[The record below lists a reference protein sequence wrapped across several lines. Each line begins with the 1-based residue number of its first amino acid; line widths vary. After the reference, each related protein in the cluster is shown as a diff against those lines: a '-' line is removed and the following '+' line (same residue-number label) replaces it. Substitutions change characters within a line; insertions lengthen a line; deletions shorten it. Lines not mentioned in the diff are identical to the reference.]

1 MRPVTTSVE
10 PGSERAHAIALAAAG
25 VSVWVWDADGETCRV
40 SGGALVG
47 LPADVQIGRAD
58 LVERVLPDDREAVRR
73 ALRELPVRGRIDVRF
88 RVAPDGVERWLELRG
103 WREGEGCVVA
113 ACTDVSDE
121 VFARQLELRRRQI
134 VIRQNQALRRMAGRL
149 VEGTDLGTIL
159 TASCTDI
166 AHALDVARV
175 GVWVLD
181 DDDRVLRCLTRVDS
195 GTGMV
200 VPGETYEEAACPRW
214 FEAVRRDRAIVV
226 DDAVRDPI
234 TSQRAAYFTENGIAS
249 VLDAPCRIGGRVVG
263 VVCHEHVGEVRS
275 WTLEEQA
282 FVGSVA
288 DQVSLVLEGFRRR
301 EVEQVQITLEDSLRQ
316 AQKMEAVG
324 LLAGGVAHDLNNLLT
339 PVLMCAEMLQEDL
352 REQPAQSELVESIVS
367 AALDARALVAQLLA
381 FSRKQVLELRDLD
394 PAEEVRRAVKLL
406 RRTLP
411 ETITIDLELES
422 GVVVRADAMQLQQVL
437 LNLAINA
444 RDAMPGGGTL
454 RISVI
459 DDVSVARILVEDT
472 GCGMDEET
480 VPHIFE
486 PFFTTKG
493 LARGT
498 GLGLSTVYGI
508 IQQHGGTIAVSSV
521 VGQGT
526 RFEIRLPTGTGLPAR
541 SSEIRTISSSSITVP
556 RNNHT
561 ILVVEDEPAVR
572 GLVVRLLGREGY
584 NVLNAAGPE
593 EAIRLAAAHSGDIG
607 LVLSDVVMPGMNGR
621 KMFETIHAA
630 RPSTRV
636 VYMSGYDQDVLAP
649 QGVLS
654 SSVRLLRKPFTA
666 ADLLRTVGE
675 VLRTAENA
683 ASAVDKPPVAL

>member
-1 MRPVTTSVE
+1 VDESDETRSA
-10 PGSERAHAIALAAAG
+10 RAHAIALAAAG

-47 LPADVQIGRAD
+47 LPSDTTIGRDD
-58 LVERVLPDDREAVRR
+58 LVERVAPDDRDVVRR
-73 ALRELPVRGRIDVRF
+73 ALRELPARGRIDVRF

-103 WREGEGCVVA
+103 WREDGGSVVA
-113 ACTDVSDE
+113 ACMDVSDE
-121 VFARQLELRRRQI
+121 VRVREHELRRRQI

-159 TASCTDI
+159 SASCTDI
-166 AHALDVARV
+166 AHALEVARV
-175 GVWVLD
+175 GVWILD
-181 DDDRVLRCLTRVDS
+181 EEDQALRCLTRIDS
-195 GTGMV
+195 GAGML
-200 VPGETYEEAACPRW
+200 VPGQTIEAATCPRY
-214 FEAVRRDRAIVV
+214 FEAIRRDRAIVA
-226 DDAVRDPI
+226 DDALRDPL
-234 TSQRAAYFTENGIAS
+234 TAERAAYFEHDGISS
-249 VLDAPCRIGGRVVG
+249 VIDAPCRIGGRVIG
-263 VVCHEHVGEVRS
+263 VVLHEHVGERRS

-288 DQVSLVLEGFRRR
+288 DQVSLIIEGFRRR
-301 EVEQVQITLEDSLRQ
+301 EVEQVQVTLEDSLRQ

-352 REQPAQSELVESIVS
+352 REQPASLELVESIVT
-367 AALDARALVAQLLA
+367 AALDARALVGQLLA

-394 PAEEVRRAVKLL
+394 PADEVRRTVKLL

-411 ETITIDLELES
+411 ETITIELELEA

-444 RDAMPGGGTL
+444 RDAMPGGGVLT
-454 RISVI
+454 ISVL
-459 DDVSVARILVEDT
+459 DDVDEARILVEDT

-508 IQQHGGTIAVSSV
+508 IQQHGGSIRVSSV

-526 RFEIRLPTGTGLPAR
+526 RFEIRLPTSGGVPIKQ
-541 SSEIRTISSSSITVP
+541 SSEIRIISTAQTSSRAT
-556 RNNHT
+556 HT

-572 GLVVRLLGREGY
+572 GLVIRLLGREGY
-584 NVLNAAGPE
+584 HVLSAPSAE
-593 EAIRLAAAHSGDIG
+593 DAIRLAAGHPHDIH
-607 LVLSDVVMPGMNGR
+607 LVLTDVVMPGMNGR
-621 KMFETIHAA
+621 RMFEEIRAA

-649 QGVLS
+649 QGVLL

-666 ADLLRTVGE
+666 ADLLRTVADA
-675 VLRTAENA
+675 LRAEN
-683 ASAVDKPPVAL
+683 STSPVDKPPVAL

>member
-1 MRPVTTSVE
+1 MSDSDE
-10 PGSERAHAIALAAAG
+10 PARAHVHAIALAAAG
-25 VSVWVWDADGETCRV
+25 VSVWVWDVQGATCQV

-47 LPADVQIGRAD
+47 WPTDERIGADD
-58 LVERVLPDDREAVRR
+58 LLARVASDDREAVRR
-73 ALRELPVRGRIDVRF
+73 ALRELPARGRIDVRF
-88 RVAPDGVERWLELRG
+88 RVAHEGVERWLELRG
-103 WREGEGCVVA
+103 WREPGGCVVA
-113 ACTDVSDE
+113 ACTDVSDDVRARE
-121 VFARQLELRRRQI
+121 VELRRRQI

-166 AHALDVARV
+166 AHALEVARV
-175 GVWVLD
+175 GVWILD
-181 DDDRVLRCLTRVDS
+181 DDETTLRCLTRVDN
-195 GTGMV
+195 GAGLV
-200 VPGETYEEAACPRW
+200 VPGEVIEAAVCPRY
-214 FEAVRRDRAIVV
+214 FEAVRRDRAIVA
-226 DDAVRDPI
+226 DDAVRDRL
-234 TSQRAAYFTENGIAS
+234 TSERAPSFVASGVAS

-282 FVGSVA
+282 FAGSVA

-301 EVEQVQITLEDSLRQ
+301 QVEEVQVTLEDSLRQ
-316 AQKMEAVG
+316 AQKMEAIG

-339 PVLMCAEMLQEDL
+339 PVLMCGEMLQEDL
-352 REQPAQSELVESIVS
+352 REQPAQYELVESIVT
-367 AALDARALVAQLLA
+367 AALDARSLVAQLLA

-394 PAEEVRRAVKLL
+394 AAEEVRRTVKLL

-411 ETITIDLELES
+411 ETITIELALET
-422 GVVVRADAMQLQQVL
+422 GVVVRADSMQLQQVL

-454 RISVI
+454 NIAVTGQA
-459 DDVSVARILVEDT
+459 DVACIVVEDT

-508 IQQHGGTIAVSSV
+508 IQQHDGTITVSSA
-521 VGQGT
+521 VGKGT
-526 RFEIRLPTGTGLPAR
+526 RFEIRLPVGGGAPSKSGELR
-541 SSEIRTISSSSITVP
+541 SISSATAAAAARASQ
-556 RNNHT
+556 T

-584 NVLNAAGPE
+584 RVLNAPGPD
-593 EAIRLAAAHSGDIG
+593 EAIHLAAAHAGDIA
-607 LVLSDVVMPGMNGR
+607 LVLTDVVMPGMNGR
-621 KMFETIHAA
+621 RMFDEIRAA
-630 RPSTRV
+630 RPGTRV
-636 VYMSGYDQDVLAP
+636 IYMSGYDQDVLAP
-649 QGVLS
+649 QGVLA

-666 ADLLRTVGE
+666 ADLLRTVAD
-675 VLRTAENA
+675 VLRAENP
-683 ASAVDKPPVAL
+683 ASPVDKPPVAL

>member
-1 MRPVTTSVE
+1 MDESVE
-10 PGSERAHAIALAAAG
+10 PGSERAQAIALAAAG
-25 VSVWVWDADGETCRV
+25 VSVWVWDARGETCRV

-47 LPADVQIGRAD
+47 LPADTTIGRDD
-58 LVERVLPDDREAVRR
+58 LVERVSPDDRDAVRR
-73 ALRELPVRGRIDVRF
+73 ALRELPARGRIDVRF

-103 WREGEGCVVA
+103 WREHGGTVVA
-113 ACTDVSDE
+113 ACKDVSDE
-121 VFARQLELRRRQI
+121 VRVRQVELRRRQV

-159 TASCTDI
+159 NASCTDI
-166 AHALDVARV
+166 AHALEVARV
-175 GVWVLD
+175 GVWILD
-181 DDDRVLRCLTRVDS
+181 EGNELLRCLTRVDS
-195 GTGMV
+195 GAGMI
-200 VPGETYEEAACPRW
+200 VPGDSIEASACPRY
-214 FEAVRRDRAIVV
+214 FEAIRRDRAIVA
-226 DDAVRDPI
+226 DDAPRDPL
-234 TSQRAAYFTENGIAS
+234 TAERAAYFAANGVTS
-249 VLDAPCRIGGRVVG
+249 VLDAPCRIGGRVIG
-263 VVCHEHVGEVRS
+263 VVCHEHVGEQRS

-288 DQVSLVLEGFRRR
+288 DQVSLVIEGFRRR
-301 EVEQVQITLEDSLRQ
+301 EVEQVQVTLEDSLRQ

-339 PVLMCAEMLQEDL
+339 PVLMCSEMLQEDL
-352 REQPAQSELVESIVS
+352 REQPASLELVESIVT
-367 AALDARALVAQLLA
+367 AALDARGLVGQLLA

-394 PAEEVRRAVKLL
+394 PAEEVRRTVKLL

-411 ETITIDLELES
+411 ETITIELELEA

-437 LNLAINA
+437 LNLAINS
-444 RDAMPGGGTL
+444 RDAMPGGGVL
-454 RISVI
+454 KISVL
-459 DDVSVARILVEDT
+459 DDVDEVRIVVADT

-508 IQQHGGTIAVSSV
+508 VQQHGGSIRVTSV

-526 RFEIRLPTGTGLPAR
+526 RFEIRLPASGGVPSK
-541 SSEIRTISSSSITVP
+541 SSEIRIIPAALASSGRAS
-556 RNNHT
+556 HT

-572 GLVVRLLGREGY
+572 GLVIRLLGREGY
-584 NVLNAAGPE
+584 HVLSAPGPE
-593 EAIRLAAAHSGDIG
+593 DAIRLAAGHPHDIH
-607 LVLSDVVMPGMNGR
+607 LVLTDVVMPGMNGR
-621 KMFETIHAA
+621 RMFDEIKAV
-630 RPSTRV
+630 RPATRV

-649 QGVLS
+649 QGVLA

-666 ADLLRTVGE
+666 ADLLRTVAE
-675 VLRTAENA
+675 ALRTENG
-683 ASAVDKPPVAL
+683 ASPVDKPPVAL

>member
-1 MRPVTTSVE
+1 
-10 PGSERAHAIALAAAG
+10 
-25 VSVWVWDADGETCRV
+25 
-40 SGGALVG
+40 
-47 LPADVQIGRAD
+47 
-58 LVERVLPDDREAVRR
+58 
-73 ALRELPVRGRIDVRF
+73 IDVRF
-88 RVAPDGVERWLELRG
+88 RVAPDGIERWLELRG
-103 WREGEGCVVA
+103 WREPGGCCVVA
-113 ACTDVSDE
+113 ACTDVSE
-121 VFARQLELRRRQI
+121 QVLARELELRRRQI

-149 VEGTDLGTIL
+149 VEGTDIGTIL

-175 GVWVLD
+175 GVWILD
-181 DDDRVLRCLTRVDS
+181 DDGATLRCLTRVD
-195 GTGMV
+195 GDVGMV
-200 VPGETYEEAACPRW
+200 VPGEVIEAAACPRY
-214 FEAVRRDRAIVV
+214 FEALRRDRAIVAE
-226 DDAVRDPI
+226 DAVRDSL
-234 TSQRAAYFTENGIAS
+234 TAERAAYFAAHGVAS

-282 FVGSVA
+282 FAGSVA
-288 DQVSLVLEGFRRR
+288 DQVSLVIEGFRRR
-301 EVEQVQITLEDSLRQ
+301 EVEQVQLTLEDSLRQ
-316 AQKMEAVG
+316 AQKMEAIG

-339 PVLMCAEMLQEDL
+339 PVLMCGEMLQEDL
-352 REQPAQSELVESIVS
+352 REQPSQLELVESIVT
-367 AALDARALVAQLLA
+367 AALDARSLVAQLLA

-394 PAEEVRRAVKLL
+394 AADEVRRTVKLL

-411 ETITIDLELES
+411 ETITIDLALDP

-454 RISVI
+454 RIAVI
-459 DDVSVARILVEDT
+459 DAGDTARIVVEDT
-472 GCGMDEET
+472 GCGMDAET

-508 IQQHGGTIAVSSV
+508 IQQHGGTITVASM

-526 RFEIRLPTGTGLPAR
+526 RFELRLPRGGQSATKSGELR
-541 SSEIRTISSSSITVP
+541 VISSATAAAAA
-556 RNNHT
+556 RANQT

-572 GLVVRLLGREGY
+572 GLVVRLLNREGY
-584 NVLNAAGPE
+584 RVLNAPGPE
-593 EAIRLAAAHSGDIG
+593 DAIRTAALHPGEIA
-607 LVLSDVVMPGMNGR
+607 LVLTDVVMPGMNGR
-621 KMFETIHAA
+621 RMFEEIRAD

-636 VYMSGYDQDVLAP
+636 IYMSGYDQDVLAP

-666 ADLLRTVGE
+666 ADLVRTVAD
-675 VLRTAENA
+675 VLRAENA
-683 ASAVDKPPVAL
+683 AAPVDKPPVAL